1 MTDKKKYEQPDR
13 LAGLEGYGHGT
24 AITVRFVDKPAPR
37 GEQSISALD
46 MARNFDALP
55 DMEQERLTE
64 VVRQM
69 WEAVAA
75 GKGEQRRLER
85 LDWLGCAVGLRR
97 EGMSAEEMQ
106 THTGEEEAEIQSL
119 LRATDA
125 VERWLGE
132 DKAKRERPEQ
142 GEDKQGEDKAEEEEA
157 LPLLS
162 RAHAGTPGEAYLT
175 EFLPN
180 ITDDA
185 DWLAES
191 INNGTLLVCPRCHF
205 LRLQGRPFPLDPIL
219 IRRIE
224 AGEQAAPVDGCD
236 VCALLPEACR
246 LPIVPVYIEKALRGA
261 AEDLTEQREKRAL
274 LLYALWE
281 GPVNAADALLWAKMG
296 QALEDVRNLPQRGAN
311 TNASE

>member
-1 MTDKKKYEQPDR
+1 MTSKKKYEQPDR
-13 LAGLEGYGHGT
+13 LAGLEDYGPGA
-24 AITVRFVDKPAPR
+24 AITVRFVDNPAPR

-75 GKGEQRRLER
+75 GKEEQRRLER
-85 LDWLGCAVGLRR
+85 LDWLLCAVQLRR

-106 THTGEEEAEIQSL
+106 THTGDEEAEIQSL
-119 LRATDA
+119 LIATDA

-132 DKAKRERPEQ
+132 DKAKRLTPEGQ
-142 GEDKQGEDKAEEEEA
+142 NSDVNASVPA
-157 LPLLS
+157 TPLLS

-191 INNGTLLVCPRCHF
+191 INNGTLLICPRCHF

-219 IRRIE
+219 VRRIE
-224 AGEQAAPVDGCD
+224 TGEQPAPVDGCD
-236 VCALLPEACR
+236 VCAMLPEACR
-246 LPIVPVYIEKALRGA
+246 LPIVPVYVEKALKGA

-281 GPVNAADALLWAKMG
+281 GPVNAADALLWARMG
-296 QALEDVRNLPQRGAN
+296 QALEDVRNLPWTGGKGN
-311 TNASE
+311 TDACE